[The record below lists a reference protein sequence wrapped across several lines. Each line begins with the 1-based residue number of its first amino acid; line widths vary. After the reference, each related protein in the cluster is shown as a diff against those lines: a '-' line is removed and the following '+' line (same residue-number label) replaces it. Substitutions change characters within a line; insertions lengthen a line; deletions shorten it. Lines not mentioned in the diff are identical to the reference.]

1 MFKWLRGTDDGLAD
15 VEERFT
21 GMLSDG
27 RHVFDLAMS
36 ARLGGADPDSIADTL
51 LKTEERTDEA
61 EREIRRR
68 VIVHA
73 SVHGTADLAACL
85 MYMSIAKDAERIA
98 DLSKNVFELSQ
109 AVGPPPPGELRD
121 DLIATRDE
129 VSPMI
134 VEAARIFA
142 DDDQEAAHDFIERA
156 RAVQRHCMRWIVRL
170 VREAIGP
177 VASFRTAL
185 AVPRLPKTRSGK
197 ILRGTMRKIAD
208 GAEWKVPA
216 TIDDPAILQ
225 EIKAALHGKGLAG

>member
-15 VEERFT
+15 VEDRFV

-36 ARLGGADPDSIADTL
+36 ARLGGADPDSVADSL
-51 LKTEERTDEA
+51 YKTEERTDEA

-73 SVHGTADLAACL
+73 SVYGTADLAACL

-170 VREAIGP
+170 VREVVEVPQPA
-177 VASFRTAL
+177 ASAL
-185 AVPRLPKTRSGK
+185 TYRHMARISANLVNIISAVVMPLDQLDYPDVEEGRQG
-197 ILRGTMRKIAD
+197 
-208 GAEWKVPA
+208 
-216 TIDDPAILQ
+216 
-225 EIKAALHGKGLAG
+225 

>member
-73 SVHGTADLAACL
+73 SVHGTADLAKVDLRAHCVNRHIRRVEDQPVGVRSPPEAPRYPL
-85 MYMSIAKDAERIA
+85 RLADPLPDVLRVRGPSPTRVDHCRFQVQRPLERQRPSVATTQWFSEHPLHPA
-98 DLSKNVFELSQ
+98 DLTQ
-109 AVGPPPPGELRD
+109 AYV
-121 DLIATRDE
+121 ISAMMNQVVTA
-129 VSPMI
+129 VM
-134 VEAARIFA
+134 
-142 DDDQEAAHDFIERA
+142 AH
-156 RAVQRHCMRWIVRL
+156 HC
-170 VREAIGP
+170 G
-177 VASFRTAL
+177 
-185 AVPRLPKTRSGK
+185 
-197 ILRGTMRKIAD
+197 
-208 GAEWKVPA
+208 
-216 TIDDPAILQ
+216 
-225 EIKAALHGKGLAG
+225 

>member
-1 MFKWLRGTDDGLAD
+1 MFKWLRGADDGLSD

-21 GMLSDG
+21 GMLTDG

-36 ARLGGADPDSIADTL
+36 ARLGGADPDSVADTL

-85 MYMSIAKDAERIA
+85 MYMSIAKDAERVA

-121 DLIATRDE
+121 DLIATRDK

-142 DDDQEAAHDFIERA
+142 DDDQEAAHDFIDRA
-156 RAVQRHCMRWIVRL
+156 RIVQRHCMGWIARL
-170 VREAIGP
+170 VREEVDVPQPA
-177 VASFRTAL
+177 ASAL
-185 AVPRLPKTRSGK
+185 TYRHMARISANLLNIISAVVMPLDQLDYPDVEGEDR
-197 ILRGTMRKIAD
+197 RG
-208 GAEWKVPA
+208 
-216 TIDDPAILQ
+216 
-225 EIKAALHGKGLAG
+225 

>member
-15 VEERFT
+15 VEDRFV

-36 ARLGGADPDSIADTL
+36 ARLGGADPDSVADSL
-51 LKTEERTDEA
+51 YKTEERTDEA

-73 SVHGTADLAACL
+73 SVYGTADLAACL

-121 DLIATRDE
+121 DLIATRDT

-134 VEAARIFA
+134 VEAARIFS
-142 DDDQEAAHDFIERA
+142 DDDQEAAHEFIERA
-156 RAVQRHCMRWIVRL
+156 RDVQRHCMRWISRL
-170 VREAIGP
+170 VREEVDVPQPA
-177 VASFRTAL
+177 ASALTFRHMARICANLLNITS
-185 AVPRLPKTRSGK
+185 AVVMPLDQLDYPERDAEDQ
-197 ILRGTMRKIAD
+197 AD
-208 GAEWKVPA
+208 
-216 TIDDPAILQ
+216 
-225 EIKAALHGKGLAG
+225 